1 MQLRASVSPGARRA
15 PQSCDEVGLERF
27 FLTVAKALASSL
39 AGPRDDELGAHEGD
53 PVASRLLPRSWVFWR
68 PTVIWLVWTLAVD
81 IVVGLSRGV
90 LISSGPVHGLLN
102 PSDLLT
108 GSDWPGLLG
117 EFLVLPLLVGYY
129 FWTPTALIGA
139 LRRLEQESVLTI
151 RESDVHWWR
160 EHFER
165 AVWLIVPLALGFG
178 YAVMRSYEPLD
189 GKLWIGDQVVRWV
202 KLFASWIPLS
212 YMTIMLLRRL
222 GGLVLLLRRVFGP
235 DRKIVVKPLH
245 PDGAGGLEPLAGFAL
260 KLTFFLGLGGADL
273 ILIERSYYFAYGL
286 GGTGA
291 AVPEY
296 IMAVAFVVGGLGA
309 FFAPLLAPHR
319 RMREAK
325 ATLLKKLSARYERM
339 DDAQLRQLETLD
351 EAHFDAATR
360 EMESLRRLHE
370 LVRSFPVWPF
380 DAQILVKLVV
390 LAFGQPAAAIVT
402 LLLRR

>member
-1 MQLRASVSPGARRA
+1 M
-15 PQSCDEVGLERF
+15 
-27 FLTVAKALASSL
+27 
-39 AGPRDDELGAHEGD
+39 
-53 PVASRLLPRSWVFWR
+53 
-68 PTVIWLVWTLAVD
+68 
-81 IVVGLSRGV
+81 
-90 LISSGPVHGLLN
+90 
-102 PSDLLT
+102 
-108 GSDWPGLLG
+108 
-117 EFLVLPLLVGYY
+117 
-129 FWTPTALIGA
+129 
-139 LRRLEQESVLTI
+139 RRLEQESVLTI

-380 DAQILVKLVV
+380 DAQILFKLVV